1 MGWVI
6 YKQEV
11 FMTALVMQKLAT
23 ALLNEGFVVKKIE
36 DEQLS
41 SFDKPRNG
49 EKYTGQIIIVAR
61 PVDDEE
67 AETGAARLRKEKEK
81 EFARGVT
88 QGKPKNA
95 GGIF

>member
-1 MGWVI
+1 
-6 YKQEV
+6 
-11 FMTALVMQKLAT
+11 MTALVMQKLAT

-41 SFDKPRNG
+41 SFDKPQNG

-67 AETGAARLRKEKEK
+67 AETEAARLRKEKEK

-88 QGKPKNA
+88 QDNPKNE
-95 GGIF
+95 GVNF